1 MSLSR
6 TGERRLR
13 CACPGR
19 RHLSFQSPG
28 LPCVAR
34 SSSRVNPLAARSLLG
49 AKEGVAGILV
59 SRNKGAELSLQ
70 GGGMAWIKET
80 KKQGVVSK
88 NKTLRFPFRRRQ
100 CGREGAADSGWVRSP
115 GSSRCTALA
124 WEPPDPQT
132 AVSEVPLDGKGQAT
146 RRVCGANDGE
156 HLPARSPVPTALQPL
171 WRHEGA
177 DHRPQLRTHPTG
189 ALEGL
194 PATCPGSLD
203 GGKSCPKGF
212 RREVRTSQQGCE
224 SVVAPRGQP
233 PRSGCSQ
240 GVQSVPRT

>member
-1 MSLSR
+1 MHPGQVDNLSLLR

-28 LPCVAR
+28 LLCVAR

-70 GGGMAWIKET
+70 GGGGMAWIKET
-80 KKQGVVSK
+80 KKQGAVSK

-100 CGREGAADSGWVRSP
+100 CGREGAADSGSVRSP
-115 GSSRCTALA
+115 GSSRHTVLA

-132 AVSEVPLDGKGQAT
+132 AVSEIP
-146 RRVCGANDGE
+146 
-156 HLPARSPVPTALQPL
+156 
-171 WRHEGA
+171 
-177 DHRPQLRTHPTG
+177 
-189 ALEGL
+189 
-194 PATCPGSLD
+194 
-203 GGKSCPKGF
+203 
-212 RREVRTSQQGCE
+212 
-224 SVVAPRGQP
+224 
-233 PRSGCSQ
+233 
-240 GVQSVPRT
+240 